1 MTPPHTIYPTPL
13 SRQRLPRWVPFWQES
28 TSSLVGA
35 EDPSET
41 GGSGPMLHGPQGSLS
56 KPEGG
61 SAASVLLCPSPIQ
74 ARARRKDGN
83 PHTPLEDTSG
93 RSRRFRPP
101 GLGANGRWGA
111 RATHSRGYS
120 TRAWRAP
127 PAGRGSPTEAREA
140 QPSSPRC
147 PIAGWRLAAA
157 PLAALL
163 TRAPPRGRRTRH
175 RGRSRLDREPGKALM
190 PGASP
195 PGVPLPSEGSTLQ
208 AEKPAK
214 PHCHRVP
221 ELHLSYP
228 HNIPSSR

>member
-1 MTPPHTIYPTPL
+1 MG
-13 SRQRLPRWVPFWQES
+13 PFLARINKQ
-28 TSSLVGA
+28 
-35 EDPSET
+35 PC
-41 GGSGPMLHGPQGSLS
+41 GGRGSLRDRRVWAHAARAPGEPQQTLWS
-56 KPEGG
+56 PEGG
-61 SAASVLLCPSPIQ
+61 SAASLLLCPSPIQ

-175 RGRSRLDREPGKALM
+175 RGRSRLDRELGKAL
-190 PGASP
+190 G
-195 PGVPLPSEGSTLQ
+195 GQEHHRQGSLFQAKEAHSRPKNQPNLTATAFLNCISLIPTTFHLVVDLKPTLVVVL
-208 AEKPAK
+208 
-214 PHCHRVP
+214 CG
-221 ELHLSYP
+221 
-228 HNIPSSR
+228 NG